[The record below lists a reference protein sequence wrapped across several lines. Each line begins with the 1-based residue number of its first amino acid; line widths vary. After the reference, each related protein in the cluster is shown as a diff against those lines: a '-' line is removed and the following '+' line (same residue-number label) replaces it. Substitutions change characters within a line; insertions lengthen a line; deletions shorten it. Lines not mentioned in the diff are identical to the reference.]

1 MCVVVPTAEIPISAV
16 KHSFS
21 GEQAGEG
28 VFFMLLSAVR
38 EEFSFQCQCR
48 NLSPRTIKNY
58 GKQIDYLIRYL
69 EQEKGVTHI
78 QDVEPAYIKSF
89 LLEMKKTGHT
99 PNYINDL
106 LKAYKVYFRYAYNE
120 GYTKTLLTEKIQNV
134 KSPKVIIRTFSEQ
147 ELKKMANYYQGYTY
161 LEIRNKVIMLMLID
175 TGIRLSELIGLTEEQ
190 LKFDYI
196 IIRGKGA
203 KERVVPKSP
212 LLGKWLIKYLA
223 VRKSFFAYHLIPD
236 NIFLSR
242 TGKPLTSTMIDHIV
256 KEAGK
261 ACGVSEDVRVSAHTF
276 RHTYAQY
283 QLKNGLDIY
292 SLSRL
297 LGHESITI
305 TQTYLNGL
313 RDKEVLKQAQ
323 NTSPLMNL

>member
-1 MCVVVPTAEIPISAV
+1 MCFVVPIAEFPKRQK
-16 KHSFS
+16 KHSFF
-21 GEQAGEG
+21 GNLAGEG
-28 VFFMLLSAVR
+28 AFFMLLNDVR
-38 EEFSFQCQCR
+38 EEIVFHCQCR

-58 GKQIDYLIRYL
+58 GKQIDYLIRFL
-69 EQEKGVTHI
+69 QGKGIKHV
-78 QDVEPAYIKSF
+78 QDVEPRYIKAF
-89 LLEMKKTGHT
+89 LLEMKQTGHT

-106 LKAYKVYFRYAYNE
+106 LKAYKVFFRYAYNE
-120 GYTKTLLTEKIQNV
+120 GYTEMLLTEKIQNV
-134 KSPKVIIRTFSEQ
+134 KAPKVIIRTFSEQ
-147 ELKKMANYYQGYTY
+147 ELKKLSNYYQGYDY
-161 LEIRNKVIMLMLID
+161 LSIRNKVIMLLLID
-175 TGIRLSELIGLTEEQ
+175 TGIRLSELIGLMEEQ
-190 LKFDYI
+190 LKYDYI

-212 LLGKWLIKYLA
+212 LLGKWLIKFLA
-223 VRKSFFAYHLIPD
+223 VRKSYFAYRIIPD

-242 TGKPLTSTMIDHIV
+242 NGKPLTSTMIDHIV
-256 KEAGK
+256 KEAGR
-261 ACGVSEDVRVSAHTF
+261 ACGVSEDIRVSAHTF

-297 LGHESITI
+297 LGHESISI

>member
-1 MCVVVPTAEIPISAV
+1 MCFVVPIAEFPKRQK
-16 KHSFS
+16 KHSFF
-21 GEQAGEG
+21 GNLAGEG
-28 VFFMLLSAVR
+28 VFLMLLNDVR
-38 EEFSFQCQCR
+38 EEFAFHCQCR

-58 GKQIDYLIRYL
+58 GKQIDYLIRFL
-69 EQEKGVTHI
+69 QEKGIKHV
-78 QDVEPAYIKSF
+78 QDVEPKDIKSF
-89 LLEMKKTGHT
+89 LLEMKRTKHT

-106 LKAYKVYFRYAYNE
+106 LKAYKVFFRYAYNE
-120 GYTKTLLTEKIQNV
+120 GYTETLLTEKIQNV
-134 KSPKVIIRTFSEQ
+134 KAPKVIIRTFSEQ
-147 ELKKMANYYQGYTY
+147 ELKKLSNYYQGYDY
-161 LEIRNKVIMLMLID
+161 LNIRNKVIMLLLID

-190 LKFDYI
+190 LKYDYI

-212 LLGKWLIKYLA
+212 LLGKWLIKFLA
-223 VRKSFFAYHLIPD
+223 VRKSYFAYHIIPD

-242 TGKPLTSTMIDHIV
+242 NGKPLTSTMIDHIV
-256 KEAGK
+256 KEAGR
-261 ACGVSEDVRVSAHTF
+261 ACGVSEDIRVSAHTF

-297 LGHESITI
+297 LGHESISI

-323 NTSPLMNL
+323 NTSPLMNI